1 LIVFGLIVLLDL
13 ITARF
18 SAQVQSALTLPH
30 VTFSNSGFQVPFMKP
45 AATTGASSTGKTG
58 TATTP
63 VATTPPATVTTTP
76 VLPAN
81 VLARDSFQR
90 PNQQFW
96 GVASDGQSWAG
107 DAAKA
112 PAFAIV
118 NHSGQ
123 VIGNSSAI
131 YDSVLGKPV
140 ADSEVLVSGSVSSF
154 ADANMGVLLRW
165 TDGNN
170 LYKVFIDGTNL
181 TVLKKANGA
190 FSNLQSTPFV
200 ARSGASYTIR
210 ARVVGTSIMAR
221 AWQTGQ
227 AEPSNWMLI
236 VTDNALTSGYDG
248 LRLIV
253 QTGVTITITS
263 FAESKA

>member
-1 LIVFGLIVLLDL
+1 MRTYRHRLARSRRLSPRAVRIGLIIFGLIVLLDL

-63 VATTPPATVTTTP
+63 VATTASATVTTTP

-107 DAAKA
+107 DAVKA

-131 YDSVLGKPV
+131 YDSVLGKSV

-154 ADANMGVLLRW
+154 AAANMGVLLRW

-210 ARVVGTSIMAR
+210 ARVVGTSI
-221 AWQTGQ
+221 
-227 AEPSNWMLI
+227 
-236 VTDNALTSGYDG
+236 
-248 LRLIV
+248 
-253 QTGVTITITS
+253 
-263 FAESKA
+263 